1 MIKTVVQMNKQDKH
15 CHQETRI
22 SSIENIVEV
31 HEQRLGHYKN
41 AVSDIQEDIEEV
53 KEQGHQRELILT
65 KAVDEMR
72 VEVVKI
78 HTTIKNVTLI
88 LSIFTGL
95 VGIIVA
101 LPEIIAIIGV

>member
-1 MIKTVVQMNKQDKH
+1 MNKQDKH

-101 LPEIIAIIGV
+101 LPEIIAIIGA

>member
-101 LPEIIAIIGV
+101 LPEIIAIIGA

>member
-1 MIKTVVQMNKQDKH
+1 MTKTVVQMNKQDKH
-15 CHQETRI
+15 CHQEKRI
-22 SSIENIVEV
+22 SSLENTVGV

-78 HTTIKNVTLI
+78 HTTIKNVTLVISI
-88 LSIFTGL
+88 LTGL
-95 VGIIVA
+95 VAIIVA
-101 LPEIIAIIGV
+101 LPEIAAIIGA